1 MRRLAPSRPAAFIRR
16 ATRFRPIQE
25 STKQEIDGLREEMG
39 ELRREL
45 RQEIGGVEQRL
56 NSRIDTINKNV
67 QEGIGP
73 L

>member
-1 MRRLAPSRPAAFIRR
+1 M
-16 ATRFRPIQE
+16 
-25 STKQEIDGLREEMG
+25 REEMG